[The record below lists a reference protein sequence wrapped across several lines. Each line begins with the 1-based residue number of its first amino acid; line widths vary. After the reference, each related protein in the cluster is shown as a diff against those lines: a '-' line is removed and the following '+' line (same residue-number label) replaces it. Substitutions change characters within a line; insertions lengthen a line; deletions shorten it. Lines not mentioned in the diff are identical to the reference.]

1 MNQNSLI
8 KQLTIS
14 AWNIHGL
21 GDKSNDDFF
30 LNSIKSDINILLETW
45 KGECKEYNIPGFN
58 TFSKIRKKKKKA
70 KRHSGGILVYY
81 KKIYSKGIS
90 HIQEGT
96 NSQNRLWLKLDKN
109 FFGLTYDLYLCAVY
123 IPPVNST
130 HYEND
135 YTQLEKE
142 ISTYSNKGQ
151 IALIGDFNS
160 RTSSHPDF
168 IENDDPDLFNIH
180 SQNILPQNY
189 DVDQFLKRRNNQD
202 KILNAQ
208 GNNLLELCL
217 SSRLRILNGRYI
229 GDSLGYFTC
238 FTPNGLSTVDYAIV
252 SKSLL
257 TSVIY
262 FKTNEINYLSDH
274 AQIEIFLKCNISEKQ
289 YLFPEDKWKTM
300 KSYKWNDNSKNI
312 LIQTLSSENFIN
324 EIINFESKKYSENQN
339 GIDQAASELD
349 LILCN
354 LTEKSCTLRH
364 LQIAPINMT
373 YAGVQG
379 NTLNWLL
386 AWQRYKNAQ
395 SNLIWRG
402 GFRRDEESDQK
413 I

>member
-1 MNQNSLI
+1 MNQKSLI

-109 FFGLTYDLYLCAVY
+109 FFGLTHDLYLCAVY

-189 DVDQFLKRRNNQD
+189 DVDQFLKRNNQD

-312 LIQTLSSENFIN
+312 LIQTISSENFIN
-324 EIINFESKKYSENQN
+324 EIINFETKKYSENQN

-364 LQIAPINMT
+364 IQ
-373 YAGVQG
+373 
-379 NTLNWLL
+379 
-386 AWQRYKNAQ
+386 
-395 SNLIWRG
+395 
-402 GFRRDEESDQK
+402 
-413 I
+413 